1 MWNVHFSEVI
11 GKQINLLLSS
21 GQQEGDVVGGWR
33 WLQGCCR
40 SVKLVWCVC
49 GPRTD
54 FALAGGFPTHP
65 PLIKWRSGS
74 ASAGRYCV

>member
-33 WLQGCCR
+33 WLQGCCQ
-40 SVKLVWCVC
+40 
-49 GPRTD
+49 P
-54 FALAGGFPTHP
+54 
-65 PLIKWRSGS
+65 
-74 ASAGRYCV
+74 